1 MNYFGLFFSF
11 TLPGIVLGVMAALAA
26 VEMVE
31 ARERRRARARRSKG
45 QKLYN
50 ELLREDWKC

>member
-11 TLPGIVLGVMAALAA
+11 TFPGMVLGAMAALAVVQA
-26 VEMVE
+26 
-31 ARERRRARARRSKG
+31 AGERRRARARRSKG